1 MNTLVTGDML
11 EKRLGYREHKGL
23 GIWSHA
29 HIPTVFKA
37 ITTGEPYQ
45 PRNWMERSGNKHAMI
60 GNAGQ
65 LSEIIDK
72 MEMICHLYMYP
83 TAFTIEAADYVLPTQ
98 EWLESYFTIAH
109 ANKIIIRQPVVHLYE
124 TVNEGVIWSEIAHR
138 CAELGNPFAQKA
150 FDKEYLATL
159 GTDLVYWRGQQE
171 MMDFHMGSLPMSW
184 DELAEMGAYEWISK
198 EDY

>member
-60 GNAGQ
+60 
-65 LSEIIDK
+65 
-72 MEMICHLYMYP
+72 
-83 TAFTIEAADYVLPTQ
+83 
-98 EWLESYFTIAH
+98 
-109 ANKIIIRQPVVHLYE
+109 
-124 TVNEGVIWSEIAHR
+124 
-138 CAELGNPFAQKA
+138 
-150 FDKEYLATL
+150 ATR
-159 GTDLVYWRGQQE
+159 GSCPRSSTRWR
-171 MMDFHMGSLPMSW
+171 
-184 DELAEMGAYEWISK
+184 
-198 EDY
+198 

>member
-1 MNTLVTGDML
+1 M
-11 EKRLGYREHKGL
+11 
-23 GIWSHA
+23 
-29 HIPTVFKA
+29 FKA

-109 ANKIIIRQPVVHLYE
+109 ANKIIIRQPVVHLY
-124 TVNEGVIWSEIAHR
+124 
-138 CAELGNPFAQKA
+138 
-150 FDKEYLATL
+150 
-159 GTDLVYWRGQQE
+159 
-171 MMDFHMGSLPMSW
+171 
-184 DELAEMGAYEWISK
+184 
-198 EDY
+198 